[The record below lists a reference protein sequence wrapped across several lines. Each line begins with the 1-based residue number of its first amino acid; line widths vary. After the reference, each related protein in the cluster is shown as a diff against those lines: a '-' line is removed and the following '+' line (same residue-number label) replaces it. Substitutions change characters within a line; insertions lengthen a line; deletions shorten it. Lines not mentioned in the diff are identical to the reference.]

1 MIYAQEIL
9 ELYPWFADP
18 VTGTLTFTA
27 TSSQAHYG
35 FCSAGT
41 AQNNSLTWEAN
52 LKAGTYT
59 ITDLCPNGN
68 ASGIA
73 SISNGGSTLG
83 TIDKYNGSTTYNN
96 AETSTGLALTP
107 GDIVQTAST
116 KNASSS
122 AYANPSTYSR
132 LVRTGD

>member
-1 MIYAQEIL
+1 MIYAQEIV
-9 ELYPWFADP
+9 ELYPWLADI
-18 VTGTLTFTA
+18 VGTGVFTITA
-27 TSSQAHYG
+27 SQAHYG
-35 FCSAGT
+35 YYGPT
-41 AQNNSLTWEAN
+41 AQNDSLTWEAN

-59 ITDLCPNGN
+59 LTDLCLNGS
-68 ASGIA
+68 ALGIA

-96 AETSTGLALTP
+96 ADTATGLALVA
-107 GDIVQTAST
+107 GDIAQTAST